1 MLIVTYTVG
10 GAVKRTDGI
19 FYYGFGLRDTHAQNK
34 SVRESEIQDLHRLP
48 GIQERCL
55 LLEM

>member
-1 MLIVTYTVG
+1 MVFFIMALV
-10 GAVKRTDGI
+10 
-19 FYYGFGLRDTHAQNK
+19 LRDTHAQNK